1 MSAITA
7 GSNAVSFLFG
17 LNLDRLLFV
26 GAVIAALFAAATVVS
41 LGTSGSTFI

>member
-17 LNLDRLLFV
+17 LNLDRLLFI
-26 GAVIAALFAAATVVS
+26 GAVIAALFAAAAVFS
-41 LGTSGSTFI
+41 YGTSGSTFI

>member
-17 LNLDRLLFV
+17 LNLDRLLFL
-26 GAVIAALFAAATVVS
+26 GAVVAALFIAAAVFSQAT
-41 LGTSGSTFI
+41 TGSTFI